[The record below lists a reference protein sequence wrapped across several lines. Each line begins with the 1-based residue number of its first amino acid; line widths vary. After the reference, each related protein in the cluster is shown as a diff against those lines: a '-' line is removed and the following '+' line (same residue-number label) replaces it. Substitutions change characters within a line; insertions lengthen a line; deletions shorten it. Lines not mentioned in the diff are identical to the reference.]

1 MDLRACL
8 DALQSLVQHEDERI
22 CTLWTDF
29 RRAWFEED
37 PSGHHLAFFL
47 FAHDNV
53 LGSIVEA
60 YSCIEHSDAYAS
72 LASSPDNVQSRLNST
87 ARFFYT
93 TPHVLLEALGLDAC
107 SSRSSLEHI
116 QTAQRQ
122 NSHLHLDDLI
132 RAILSCVQRPKVI
145 IKTLIRDAVKDL
157 VPPATLTNSKA
168 RLRNKQKPSKDA
180 GAAQGTDEIPKEQ
193 DISLLTNTKTDLH
206 KIEPTEAECGP
217 KDKGEIRLDKLS
229 PLPKERAATPERYS
243 PDLGLAGSPE
253 SPAWADSSCFP
264 DQGSVHHSSD
274 YSALEHSS
282 PVITADTD
290 ARSASL
296 FAATALAPSLFEDSY
311 ALEIDTPE
319 PHEVPPIATTD
330 ESLET
335 NRTRDVE
342 VMANSDVHDDAA
354 AAQSDKR
361 QQPHDEEIAAAAAI
375 RHACRIRVT
384 TESLV
389 EGLATLREHEW
400 LNDTIVNV
408 MLHRG
413 VGSKMGLID
422 SLTLATA
429 GHQRSERCR
438 ERLAP
443 LLFAENVMMPSC
455 DNSHWRLFVYNRP
468 THTISELD
476 SLELRNN
483 IAEEQVIPTLSWLYG
498 EAWRP
503 DVQVKKANAARQE
516 NGNNYGVFV
525 IAFGTSLANT
535 GSVPSRVNA
544 PAWRRHLHQALL
556 TSSDASVPVD
566 MCASFSSTL
575 PPAGADAS
583 TRATYRRAVGKKL
596 RDMMSE
602 IKANER
608 RKTERH
614 HERLASVLRARVELL
629 GAIDGLIQ
637 LHATHQAALEQ
648 WLRYRQ
654 YLDTVGQV
662 EEAFT
667 EANRMAQRA
676 IDLLKA
682 AIPGQHSTTSG
693 ITVGIAAG
701 AVELHKNNSSSMIRT
716 LKRLDNDSAST
727 CYPGL
732 LYLIHLAASLCRC
745 RYKEFRD
752 AKKAFEEYE

>member
-1 MDLRACL
+1 MDLRACIE
-8 DALQSLVQHEDERI
+8 ALQSLAQHEDERI
-22 CTLWTDF
+22 RTLWTDF

-47 FAHDNV
+47 FAHDN
-53 LGSIVEA
+53 LPGSIVEA
-60 YSCIEHSDAYAS
+60 YCCIEHSDAYAS

-87 ARFFYT
+87 AGFFYT

-132 RAILSCVQRPKVI
+132 RAILSCAQRKPKVI
-145 IKTLIRDAVKDL
+145 IKTWIRDAVKD
-157 VPPATLTNSKA
+157 
-168 RLRNKQKPSKDA
+168 R
-180 GAAQGTDEIPKEQ
+180 AAQGIGEIAKEQ
-193 DISLLTNTKTDLH
+193 DSSLLTNTKADLH

-400 LNDTIVNV
+400 LNDTVVNV
-408 MLHRG
+408 ILHRG

-422 SLTLATA
+422 SLTLAKA
-429 GHQRSERCR
+429 GRGRSERCR
-438 ERLAP
+438 E
-443 LLFAENVMMPSC
+443 
-455 DNSHWRLFVYNRP
+455 
-468 THTISELD
+468 
-476 SLELRNN
+476 LR
-483 IAEEQVIPTLSWLYG
+483 
-498 EAWRP
+498 
-503 DVQVKKANAARQE
+503 
-516 NGNNYGVFV
+516 
-525 IAFGTSLANT
+525 
-535 GSVPSRVNA
+535 
-544 PAWRRHLHQALL
+544 
-556 TSSDASVPVD
+556 
-566 MCASFSSTL
+566 
-575 PPAGADAS
+575 
-583 TRATYRRAVGKKL
+583 
-596 RDMMSE
+596 
-602 IKANER
+602 
-608 RKTERH
+608 
-614 HERLASVLRARVELL
+614 
-629 GAIDGLIQ
+629 
-637 LHATHQAALEQ
+637 
-648 WLRYRQ
+648 
-654 YLDTVGQV
+654 QV
-662 EEAFT
+662 EEALT
-667 EANRMAQRA
+667 EANRMALRA

-682 AIPGQHSTTSG
+682 AIPGEFG
-693 ITVGIAAG
+693 Y
-701 AVELHKNNSSSMIRT
+701 LN
-716 LKRLDNDSAST
+716 L
-727 CYPGL
+727 PGQD
-732 LYLIHLAASLCRC
+732 C
-745 RYKEFRD
+745 F
-752 AKKAFEEYE
+752 